1 MAKPFF
7 KKIAED
13 LLNLEIN
20 TIIKSEMS
28 AEKMPET
35 NREALYSIA
44 KTYGKKLGQLNI
56 REPIHWAFG
65 GIRSFEE
72 LKERAKSGNKV
83 LKGQLEKANTEAE
96 KDEIR
101 REIYLVER
109 IFTQS
114 ERIVKLFERLK
125 EEASNNSKKSETGYS
140 DIPENIAT
148 EELMELMKKGTLK
161 RREPHTAS
169 QRWNNDI
176 NINQMKKYK
185 DFDLAPEDITL
196 IRKVWEIGI
205 DRIVLQTF
213 VQIDGDVTTRISE
226 IFSKNPNKMVLKIH
240 NDSISTSTAYWAN
253 IFKAF
258 VELTGDTIAAIFGK
272 KR

>member
-1 MAKPFF
+1 MTKPFF

-44 KTYGKKLGQLNI
+44 RTYGKKLGTLKI
-56 REPIHWAFG
+56 REPIYWEFG

-83 LKGQLEKANTEAE
+83 LNDRLKTTEKENK

-101 REIYLVER
+101 RDIFLLER
-109 IFTQS
+109 ISAQS
-114 ERIVKLFERLK
+114 DRIVKLFERLK
-125 EEASNNSKKSETGYS
+125 DELGGMIKKSNNDNS
-140 DIPENIAT
+140 DIPENRTAD
-148 EELMELMKKGTLK
+148 ELRKLKKNGAFENG
-161 RREPHTAS
+161 EPHTDS
-169 QRWNNDI
+169 EKWNNDI
-176 NINQMKKYK
+176 DVNQMRKIK
-185 DFDLAPEDITL
+185 DFDLEPEDITL
-196 IRKVWEIGI
+196 IRKVWEIGV
-205 DRIVLQTF
+205 DRIVLKTV

-226 IFSKNPNKMVLKIH
+226 IFSKNPNNMVLKMH
-240 NDSISTSTAYWAN
+240 NDSISTSTAYWSN
-253 IFKAF
+253 LFKAF
-258 VELTGDTIAAIFGK
+258 VELTGNTIAAIFK
-272 KR
+272 K